1 MTSTR
6 SKNTP
11 GNYCNEQWSL
21 GKQRSYPVYKD
32 STVSQTTM
40 FASDGLL
47 PARIGSSELSYNYS
61 DIESYLFGIGST
73 NLVKPL
79 PDVVP
84 HVKDLKS
91 LSVIDRLP
99 IYIPESLQVSCNQRQ
114 YPLR

>member
-1 MTSTR
+1 MASTR

-21 GKQRSYPVYKD
+21 GKQESYLVYKD
-32 STVSQTTM
+32 ASISQKTM

-47 PARIGSSELSYNYS
+47 PARIGASELSYNYA
-61 DIESYLFGIGST
+61 DIESYLFGVGST

-84 HVKDLKS
+84 HVKDLNS

-99 IYIPESLQVSCNQRQ
+99 VYVPEPLQVACNQRQ

>member
-11 GNYCNEQWSL
+11 GNYCNEQWSIE
-21 GKQRSYPVYKD
+21 KQGSYLVYKD
-32 STVSQTTM
+32 SVVSQTTM

-47 PARIGSSELSYNYS
+47 PARVGSSELAYNYT
-61 DIESYLFGIGST
+61 DIESYLFGVGST

-84 HVKDLKS
+84 HVKDLNS

-99 IYIPESLQVSCNQRQ
+99 VYVPEPLQVACDQRQ
-114 YPLR
+114 YPIK

>member
-1 MTSTR
+1 MASTR

-21 GKQRSYPVYKD
+21 GKQGSYLVYKD
-32 STVSQTTM
+32 FVISQTTM

-47 PARIGSSELSYNYS
+47 PARIGSSELSYNYA
-61 DIESYLFGIGST
+61 DIESSLFGIGST

-79 PDVVP
+79 PEVVP

-91 LSVIDRLP
+91 LSAIDRLP
-99 IYIPESLQVSCNQRQ
+99 VYVPEPLQVECDQR
-114 YPLR
+114 PFR